1 MLKAILVRIYPTSA
15 QVLSLAKAFGTVR
28 WLWNNSL
35 AFNNQAYKDTGK
47 GVSYYDLKKRIVE
60 LKKEFPWLKETYS
73 QVLQSTILNLS
84 RAFKNFFE
92 RRAEL
97 PRFKSK
103 RGKQSIQY
111 PQHTKVEEN
120 KLYLPK
126 IGWVKANF
134 HRQIIGEVKTITVS
148 CNKSGHYYA
157 SILTDDGVELPA
169 NCGGGN
175 VTAVD
180 LGLIDFA
187 VTSDGR
193 KFSNPRHLK
202 KHEKNL
208 ARKQKKLS
216 KKQKGSN
223 NRYKARRL
231 VARVHEK
238 IANCRKDFLHKLS
251 RLLVNESQ
259 VIAVENLNIKGMV
272 RCSHL
277 AKAIADSSWGMFCN
291 FLKYKCNWA
300 GKVYLEVDRFFPSS
314 KTCYVCLN
322 VVDSLPLDV
331 RAWQCNRCKTRH
343 DRDTTAAINI
353 KNEAIRILTTSGT
366 GESHAWGDGVRPV
379 GGRPTVFL
387 ASVDEPGSYDRIACN
402 QS

>member
-1 MLKAILVRIYPTSA
+1 MLKATKVRIYPTSV

-35 AFNNQAYKDTGK
+35 AFNNQVYKDTGK

-60 LKKEFPWLKETYS
+60 LKKEFSWLKEAYS

-92 RRAEL
+92 RRADL

-111 PQHTKVEEN
+111 PQHTKIDKD

-126 IGWVKANF
+126 NGWVKVNF
-134 HRQIIGEVKTITVS
+134 HRQIIGEVKTVTVS

-157 SILTDDGVELPA
+157 SILTEDGVKLPISSTS
-169 NCGGGN
+169 GDI
-175 VTAVD
+175 TAVD

-193 KFSNPRHLK
+193 KFANPKHLQ

-208 ARKQKKLS
+208 IRKQKKLS
-216 KKQKGSN
+216 KKQQGSK
-223 NRYKARRL
+223 NRYKARRS

-238 IANCRKDFLHKLS
+238 IANCRQDFLHKLS
-251 RLLVNESQ
+251 RRLVNESQ
-259 VIAVENLNIKGMV
+259 VIAVENLFVKGMV
-272 RCSHL
+272 RNRNL

-331 RAWQCNRCKTRH
+331 RSWQCNRCLAQH

-366 GESHAWGDGVRPV
+366 GESHAWGDRVRPE
-379 GGRPTVFL
+379 GGRPTIFQ
-387 ASVDEPGSYDRIACN
+387 ASVAEPGSYDCIACN